1 MYKNIFNNI
10 LIILALFGI
19 IYVIL
24 YKGNNPTYKIYI
36 YLVFITIIVWY
47 YTNNIHEKL
56 DDNIDIG
63 SNNNKKINKIAICFF
78 GICRS
83 TPYTIESIKNN
94 IYNQLDNMNINY
106 DVYSHTYNI
115 NKDYNNTWS
124 QELNIK
130 INNDNCKLLN
140 SKYVLIEDEDEIKE
154 KINIE
159 SYRTHGNPWASL
171 IGIYTG
177 KPCTDFITLDNA
189 ILSLY
194 STYQVTNMWK
204 QSGIEYDAIIYLRP
218 DVLYINPLTKDYF
231 NLIDD
236 NLIIIPNF
244 AEHPINDRFAI
255 GNPHVMQIYGERYT
269 SAYKYSL
276 ENQLHTE
283 SFLNDYLIKNNIKI
297 LKINFKFCRMSIN
310 GINRDT
316 TIVNECAGS

>member
-1 MYKNIFNNI
+1 
-10 LIILALFGI
+10 
-19 IYVIL
+19 
-24 YKGNNPTYKIYI
+24 
-36 YLVFITIIVWY
+36 
-47 YTNNIHEKL
+47 
-56 DDNIDIG
+56 
-63 SNNNKKINKIAICFF
+63 
-78 GICRS
+78 
-83 TPYTIESIKNN
+83 
-94 IYNQLDNMNINY
+94 MNINY